1 MLSILLLYC
10 VDYWMLSLKF
20 SSVLNSALGLRQHRC
35 DNAWPCLDIETLT
48 FSKKFLSM
56 KLYYV
61 VAELTNCYVPSS
73 GLYAKMLSSAHLT
86 WPATFSTH
94 WSVATADTYRTKST
108 LETPFPANNIVMYK
122 IGFVF
127 FGNTNICLFSHE
139 NRKES
144 TKPYPPIFPFYY
156 IFLHLYRMFVFLY
169 FLFLKKCEITTK

>member
-1 MLSILLLYC
+1 
-10 VDYWMLSLKF
+10 MLSLKF

-122 IGFVF
+122 SGFVF

-144 TKPYPPIFPFYY
+144 KKPCPPIFPFFPFSC
-156 IFLHLYRMFVFLY
+156 IFIGC
-169 FLFLKKCEITTK
+169 LFFCTFCF